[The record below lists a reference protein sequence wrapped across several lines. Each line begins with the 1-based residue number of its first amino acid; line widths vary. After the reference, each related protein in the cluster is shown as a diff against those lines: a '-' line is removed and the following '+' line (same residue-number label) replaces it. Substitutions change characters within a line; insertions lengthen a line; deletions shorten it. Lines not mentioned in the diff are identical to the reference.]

1 MTNRRTF
8 NRPVAII
15 GSAEFRTPVEPE
27 RNEVEMLMPVVHE
40 ALADAGIKDK
50 KKEIGFTV
58 SGSSDYL
65 QGFPFAFVGA
75 LDAIGAWPPI
85 MESHVEMDG
94 AFAFAEAVEVL
105 QHGPEVGGADT
116 ALVYAFSR
124 PSRSANADRTLALQL
139 DPYLVAPLWPGQN
152 DLAGL
157 QAQAMRDS
165 GKFADVPAV
174 EPTHVEDGAVAL
186 VLAVG
191 ERAEQASK
199 KAWVTGVDHRIE
211 APALGVRDLTT
222 STASKLAAEGAGAL
236 DGTIDAAW
244 LHVLYSYQELLL
256 REAFGL
262 NGQPVDSDA
271 GPIMVGGLQRIAE
284 AFKAV
289 SSGTHSRVLAHAQS
303 GACLQQSFVTVLEA
317 QPSPKGVERS
327 STTPG
332 GDS

>member
-1 MTNRRTF
+1 MTPRRTF

-15 GSAEFRTPVEPE
+15 GAAEFRTPEEPA
-27 RNEVEMLMPVVHE
+27 RNEVEMLMPVIHD

-65 QGFPFAFVGA
+65 QGFTFAFVGA
-75 LDAIGAWPPI
+75 LDAVGAWPPI

-105 QHGPEVGGADT
+105 QHGPELGGADT

-124 PSRSANADRTLALQL
+124 PSRSGSADRTLALQL

-165 GKFADVPAV
+165 GRFADVPAV
-174 EPTHVEDGAVAL
+174 EATHVEDGAVAL
-186 VLAVG
+186 ILAVG
-191 ERAEQASK
+191 ERAEQATK
-199 KAWVTGVDHRIE
+199 RAWVTGIDHRIE
-211 APALGVRDLTT
+211 APALGVRDLST
-222 STASKLAAEGAGAL
+222 SPSAKAAAEGAGAL
-236 DGTIDAAW
+236 DAKVDAAF
-244 LHVLYSYQELLL
+244 LHSQYRYQDLLL

-262 NGQPVDSDA
+262 NGQPVDSDP
-271 GPIMVGGLQRIAE
+271 GPIMVGGLQRIAA
-284 AFKAV
+284 AFRAV
-289 SSGTHSRVLAHAQS
+289 ASGEHSRVLAHATS
-303 GACLQQSFVTVLEA
+303 GACLQQNLVTVLEA
-317 QPSPKGVERS
+317 SA
-327 STTPG
+327 
-332 GDS
+332 